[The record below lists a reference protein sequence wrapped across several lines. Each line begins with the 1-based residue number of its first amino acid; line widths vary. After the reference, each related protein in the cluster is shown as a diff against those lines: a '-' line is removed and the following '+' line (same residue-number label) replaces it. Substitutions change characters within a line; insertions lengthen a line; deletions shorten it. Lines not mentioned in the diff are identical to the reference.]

1 MIVYSR
7 ITDQPASEPISL
19 AEAKTHLEYT
29 GTAKNAYI
37 ASLIKSARI
46 MCEKYCGLSF
56 VTQERRI
63 KMDVFPSN
71 YQPIIVPYGPV
82 QTIDSF
88 TYLNDDNS
96 TTTMV
101 NGTDFTMDNHSGMCR
116 LYALGTDGEIEKWP
130 TDIRRFP
137 QAITID
143 YTAGFDEAVNEPL
156 PEQIRQAIL
165 LQVASMFENR
175 QDEVAGSINMMN
187 WNMISWNSLTLLDTV
202 KVSWNA
208 EIQ

>member
-7 ITDQPASEPISL
+7 ITDQPSSEPVSL

-46 MCEKYCGLSF
+46 MCEKYAGLSF
-56 VTQERRI
+56 MTQERRI
-63 KMDVFPSN
+63 KMDVFPTN
-71 YQPIIVPYGPV
+71 HQPIIVPYGPV

-88 TYLNDDNS
+88 TYLNDDGG
-96 TTTMV
+96 TTTLV
-101 NGTDFTMDNHSGMCR
+101 SGTDFAIDSHSGMCR
-116 LYALGTDGEIEKWP
+116 LYALEDGEVDSWP
-130 TDIRRFP
+130 TDIRKYP

-143 YTAGFDEAVNEPL
+143 YTAGYDEAINEPL

>member
-7 ITDQPASEPISL
+7 ITDQPSSEPVSL

-46 MCEKYCGLSF
+46 MCEKYAGLSF
-56 VTQERRI
+56 MTQERRI
-63 KMDVFPSN
+63 KMDVFPTN
-71 YQPIIVPYGPV
+71 HQPIIVPYGPV

-88 TYLNDDNS
+88 TYLNDDGG
-96 TTTMV
+96 TTTLV
-101 NGTDFTMDNHSGMCR
+101 SGTDFAIDSHSGMCR
-116 LYALGTDGEIEKWP
+116 LYALEDGEVDSWP
-130 TDIRRFP
+130 TDIRKYP

-143 YTAGFDEAVNEPL
+143 YTAGYDEAINEPL

-187 WNMISWNSLTLLDTV
+187 WNLISWNSLTLLDTV